1 VVVGGGMADD
11 DCRCLAPTQC
21 KHVVRPTSDGIAGTG
36 TAGRPSTAE
45 APRSSPV
52 GQRQVRS
59 AELAGS
65 RQFAAPTLEATVINV
80 L

>member
-21 KHVVRPTSDGIAGTG
+21 KHVVRPTPTSDGIVG
-36 TAGRPSTAE
+36 TAGLPSTAE

-59 AELAGS
+59 AELGHVPIL
-65 RQFAAPTLEATVINV
+65 RDKL
-80 L
+80 